1 MCYIEGVIEV
11 FLLENLCK
19 GLLFRRKIQ
28 AGNGKT
34 LGKRRK
40 VSGMRFLHIRY
51 KYKGHQIKSSGRV
64 LDFGLNLHQRPYDLG
79 RYT

>member
-1 MCYIEGVIEV
+1 MLG
-11 FLLENLCK
+11 NLCK

-28 AGNGKT
+28 AGNGKP

-40 VSGMRFLHIRY
+40 VSGMRFLYIRY
-51 KYKGHQIKSSGRV
+51 KYKGYRIKSSGRV
-64 LDFGLNLHQRPYDLG
+64 LDFGLDFHQRLYDLG